1 MQWWY
6 TAKAFMFKSIF
17 HAAKGEEGQH
27 IHLLPPGQTLQ
38 LNVLKTSQEKK
49 HACKSVNSISPWLL
63 GQLSLQLLNQQNSNP
78 SPFPRAMK
86 LLPSIPCF
94 NSQG

>member
-6 TAKAFMFKSIF
+6 TAKAFMFESIF
-17 HAAKGEEGQH
+17 HVAKGEKGQR
-27 IHLLPPGQTLQ
+27 IHLLPPGQTLKF
-38 LNVLKTSQEKK
+38 NVLKTSQEKK
-49 HACKSVNSISPWLL
+49 HACELVNNNSPRLL

-78 SPFPRAMK
+78 SPFPHATK
-86 LLPSIPCF
+86 FLSSTPCI